1 MDLYSKHQPFKQCR
15 VCQHCWNELSDL
27 VKDRSLDIAGYQA
40 SFKSVE
46 EGLILFTHLD
56 ENCHS
61 TLAVK
66 AGELKQ
72 LYQGTTFL
80 VRNTGKVSCEGRCLN
95 SNDIEPCAAECDMRW
110 VREVLQILRSHELPD
125 NLVEV

>member
-56 ENCHS
+56 DNCHS

-66 AGELKQ
+66 AKELKE
-72 LYQGTTFL
+72 LYFGPAFL
-80 VRNTGKVSCEGRCLN
+80 VHNTGKADCKGHCLD
-95 SNDIEPCAAECDMRW
+95 SSDLEPCAAECDMRW
-110 VREVLQILRSHELPD
+110 VREVLQVLRSHEMPEDL
-125 NLVEV
+125 LKV